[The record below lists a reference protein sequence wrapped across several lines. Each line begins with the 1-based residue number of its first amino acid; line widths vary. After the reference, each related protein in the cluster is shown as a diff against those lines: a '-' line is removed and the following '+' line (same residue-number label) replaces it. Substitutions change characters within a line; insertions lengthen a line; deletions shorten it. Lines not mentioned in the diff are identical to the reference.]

1 MTAVNGQAFA
11 VLQDYLIARHFEGLE
26 TPPGSLPLLKICLKQ
41 LDIGPFTK
49 VCAAS
54 IEKPLQILA
63 CPPPNA
69 PNRPRPQTLVEAEL
83 WHHGGGAAVPLDVM
97 QAHMV

>member
-11 VLQDYLIARHFEGLE
+11 ALQDYLIARHIEGLE
-26 TPPGSLPLLKICLKQ
+26 TPPGSLPLLKICLKK
-41 LDIGPFTK
+41 LVIGPFTK

-63 CPPPNA
+63 
-69 PNRPRPQTLVEAEL
+69 
-83 WHHGGGAAVPLDVM
+83 
-97 QAHMV
+97 